1 MNLRRLRP
9 SGSVTLCLVALI
21 GARPCIAASIERA
34 GEIEGFPVI
43 TVDGEMKLSDV
54 GAFQSL
60 ADRHPRAIVAFRS
73 NGGELRA
80 GLGLGTIIREK
91 GFRTFVPSESRCA
104 SACALAWLAGSP
116 RIAGS
121 GAQIGFHAAY
131 RLEDGKASETGAG
144 NALVGAYLN
153 RLALSDRA
161 VVFITQAPPASLN
174 WLTPARA
181 ASLEIPVETSSTHLD
196 KMTAGDALFGRP
208 GEAKPAVAESSK
220 PEQASFRSVYSN
232 WRLYVGGTPTRK
244 TCHLVAAPAG
254 PSVAGVSVTISRRPA
269 ENVPHEL
276 AVSAE
281 APLRQ
286 GPGGEIRVDGASYPL
301 NVRGRNAWPRRADE
315 AEMMAHLSRAAAFT
329 AVLQSSSGERIE
341 QRYSLDGLALALGRA
356 SAECP

>member
-1 MNLRRLRP
+1 M
-9 SGSVTLCLVALI
+9 
-21 GARPCIAASIERA
+21 ERA
-34 GEIEGFPVI
+34 GEIDGLPVI
-43 TVDGEMKLSDV
+43 TVDGEMKLSDI

-73 NGGELRA
+73 PGGELRA
-80 GLGLGTIIREK
+80 GLGLGNIIREK

-131 RLEDGKASETGAG
+131 RLEDGKASETGTG

-161 VVFITQAPPASLN
+161 VVFITQAPPASMN

-181 ASLEIPVETSSTHLD
+181 ASLEIPVEISSTHLD
-196 KMTAGDALFGRP
+196 KVTAGDALFGRP
-208 GEAKPAVAESSK
+208 TEAKLPGPDSK
-220 PEQASFRSVYSN
+220 PEQASFRSVYAN

-244 TCHLVAAPAG
+244 TCHLVATPPG

-269 ENVPHEL
+269 ENVPHEV
-276 AVSAE
+276 AVTAE
-281 APLRQ
+281 VPLRQ
-286 GPGGEIRVDGASYPL
+286 GAGGEIRVDGASYPL

-315 AEMMAHLSRAAAFT
+315 AEMMANLTRAASFT
-329 AVLQSSSGERIE
+329 AVLQNSSGEFIE
-341 QRYSLDGLALALGRA
+341 QRYSLEGLALALGRA